1 MSLFSPLSLRAFP
14 AFFCV
19 VQTLAPLLPHTHT
32 HTHTLYLFY
41 LAPTANICSIPELR
55 VQSLKVGSVGD
66 EGASTTGLWGSILA
80 AFGLGSSSS
89 GGSGGG
95 SGDGSGRLLPPT
107 TASFLLLACDGV
119 WDVMSNEEACEV
131 IARDISAAAAAA
143 AVARRRAREEGMGE
157 EGGRL
162 AGEQAAAAF
171 LGGTAE
177 RLRHMVLERAAW
189 EEGIPTR
196 MILALKPGKG
206 GRRDVHDDITAVVTF
221 VGGLEAVARFAANGE
236 VE

>member
-1 MSLFSPLSLRAFP
+1 M
-14 AFFCV
+14 
-19 VQTLAPLLPHTHT
+19 
-32 HTHTLYLFY
+32 
-41 LAPTANICSIPELR
+41 
-55 VQSLKVGSVGD
+55 GSVGGD
-66 EGASTTGLWGSILA
+66 GNEGAGTSGLWGSILA
-80 AFGLGSSSS
+80 TFGLGTSSSTSNNS
-89 GGSGGG
+89 GSN
-95 SGDGSGRLLPPT
+95 GRLLPPT

-143 AVARRRAREEGMGE
+143 AVARKRAREKGTGE
-157 EGGRL
+157 AGGRL
-162 AGEQAAAAF
+162 AGEQAAAAL

-177 RLRHMVLERAAW
+177 RLRHMVLERTAW